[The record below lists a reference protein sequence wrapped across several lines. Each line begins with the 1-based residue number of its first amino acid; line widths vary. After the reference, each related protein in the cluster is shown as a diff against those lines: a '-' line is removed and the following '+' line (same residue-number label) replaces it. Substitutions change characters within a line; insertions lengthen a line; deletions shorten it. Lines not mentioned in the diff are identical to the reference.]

1 MPALHR
7 PPLRRLARRRLPACL
22 PPSPQDRR
30 GDGASGVRTLPVV
43 LGPRAAVGACFAL
56 LAASLALTAHA
67 ALHGSGLAW
76 AWAARP
82 GLEAPLRAA
91 ALALASWNLLQPA
104 TAALRV
110 LRAGFAREAVAAA
123 VSHSMASISLGTL
136 LLALLV

>member
-1 MPALHR
+1 M
-7 PPLRRLARRRLPACL
+7 
-22 PPSPQDRR
+22 
-30 GDGASGVRTLPVV
+30 V
-43 LGPRAAVGACFAL
+43 LGPRATVGACFAL